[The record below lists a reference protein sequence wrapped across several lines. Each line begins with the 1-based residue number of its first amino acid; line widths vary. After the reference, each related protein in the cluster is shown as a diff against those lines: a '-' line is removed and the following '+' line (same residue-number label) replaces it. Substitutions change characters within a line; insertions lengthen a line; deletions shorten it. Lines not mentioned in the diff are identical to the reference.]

1 MNDHRNRNAPAPHQI
16 RLQSVWDP
24 PLSGSDAWRRQFGRP
39 AGMEPG
45 IRVILVVDEPAIA
58 SLSLNG
64 VALPIPFGSGSR
76 WSQDVTDFLVDRNEL
91 VLVPVCTAAA
101 ATREPLNAHG
111 RLSLPATMGRVILE
125 ILTPHG
131 VDQ

>member
-1 MNDHRNRNAPAPHQI
+1 MNDHHNHAAPAPHQI

-24 PLSGSDAWRRQFGRP
+24 PRFGGDAWRRQFGRP

-45 IRVILVVDEPAIA
+45 IRVILVVHEPAVA

-64 VALPIPFGSGSR
+64 MALPIPATAGSR
-76 WSQDVTDFLVDRNEL
+76 WSQDVTELLRDRNEL
-91 VLVPVCTAAA
+91 VLMPATTA
-101 ATREPLNAHG
+101 ATREPPNAHG
-111 RLSLPATMGRVILE
+111 RLSLPAVVGRVFLE
-125 ILTPHG
+125 ILTPAG